1 MKKNTREIPAAKE
14 PAVSRA
20 TSIDVA
26 RLAGVSQ
33 ATVSRAF
40 SPDSKILPSTREK
53 VLAAARALKY
63 TPDAIAR
70 SLISNSS
77 NMVGVIMQ
85 NFNSP
90 FYPKILS
97 EISTHLQKFG
107 KQILFFYSNTEDTMQ
122 RLISQILQYRVD
134 GIIITSAILSS
145 ELAENCAAL
154 GIPVVLFNRYTT
166 NLNVQAVCCDN
177 IQAGRDCADYLLQKG
192 YRRFGYV
199 ASSENASTS
208 LDRQKGFLDRLRE
221 HGILDCPV
229 YQSDFSYEAGAQIVE
244 EILASSKLPEAL
256 FCANDMIAA
265 GVIDTARHKY
275 SLRIPED
282 LAVVGFDNIPMASY
296 SSYQITSFSQPTED
310 MIQAALQ
317 IILEPR
323 KGNSVSNLRLFP
335 CTLVERRTT

>member
-1 MKKNTREIPAAKE
+1 MKKNHPEATDGSGASA
-14 PAVSRA
+14 SRA

-40 SPDSKILPSTREK
+40 SPDSKILPATREK
-53 VLAAARALKY
+53 VLAAAKTLKY

-90 FYPKILS
+90 FYPQILT
-97 EISTHLQKFG
+97 EISVHLQKFG
-107 KQILFFYSNTEDTMQ
+107 KQILFFYSNAEDHMQ
-122 RLISQILQYRVD
+122 QLVSQILQYRVD
-134 GIIITSAILSS
+134 GIIITSAVLSS
-145 ELAENCAAL
+145 ELADNCASL
-154 GIPVVLFNRYTT
+154 DIPVVLFNRYTS

-177 IQAGRDCADYLLQKG
+177 IQAGRSCADFLIQKG
-192 YRRFGYV
+192 YRSFGFV

-208 LDRQKGFLDRLRE
+208 LDRQKGFTDRLRE
-221 HGILDCPV
+221 HGIPQCPIFL
-229 YQSDFSYEAGAQIVE
+229 SEFSYEAGAHTLEEIVE
-244 EILASSKLPEAL
+244 SSQLPEAL

-282 LAVVGFDNIPMASY
+282 LAVVGFDNIPLASY
-296 SSYQITSFSQPTED
+296 AAYQITSFAQPTAD
-310 MIQAALQ
+310 MIRTALQ
-317 IILEPR
+317 IILEPQNQDR
-323 KGNSVSNLRLFP
+323 LSNLHLFP
-335 CTLVERRTT
+335 CSLVERRTT

>member
-1 MKKNTREIPAAKE
+1 MKKKHREALAGNGTP
-14 PAVSRA
+14 PSRA

-53 VLAAARALKY
+53 VLAAARTLNY

-90 FYPKILS
+90 FYPQVLT
-97 EISTHLQKFG
+97 EISIHLQKFG
-107 KQILFFYSNTEDTMQ
+107 KQILFFYADTEDKMQ
-122 RLISQILQYRVD
+122 QLVRQILQYRVD
-134 GIIITSAILSS
+134 GIIITSAVLSS
-145 ELAENCAAL
+145 ELADNCASL
-154 GIPVVLFNRYTT
+154 GIPVVLFNRYTA

-177 IQAGRDCADYLLQKG
+177 IQAGRYCADFLLRKG
-192 YRRFGYV
+192 YRSFGYV

-208 LDRQKGFLDRLRE
+208 LDRQRGFLDRLRE
-221 HGILDCPV
+221 HGILQCPV
-229 YQSDFSYEAGAQIVE
+229 FLSEFSYEAGSRTLIEIVE
-244 EILASSKLPEAL
+244 ASQLPEAL

-282 LAVVGFDNIPMASY
+282 LAVVGFDDIPMASY

-310 MIQAALQ
+310 MIHTALQ
-317 IILEPR
+317 IILEPQAQD
-323 KGNSVSNLRLFP
+323 NISNLHLFP
-335 CTLVERRTT
+335 CSLIERQTT